1 MGIQANSVLSREGS
15 RYKLPGPGY
24 LAYVLI
30 FSRSVLVE
38 GPEKIVWL
46 GPLPALG
53 VPGPMS
59 TQEQAHCAK
68 IARQEVT
75 FPVQELIFKASCT
88 KRGII
93 TAECTIV
100 IFF

>member
-38 GPEKIVWL
+38 GPEKNCL
-46 GPLPALG
+46 ARALTRSRCPWANVNAG
-53 VPGPMS
+53 TGS
-59 TQEQAHCAK
+59 L
-68 IARQEVT
+68 R
-75 FPVQELIFKASCT
+75 
-88 KRGII
+88 
-93 TAECTIV
+93 
-100 IFF
+100 